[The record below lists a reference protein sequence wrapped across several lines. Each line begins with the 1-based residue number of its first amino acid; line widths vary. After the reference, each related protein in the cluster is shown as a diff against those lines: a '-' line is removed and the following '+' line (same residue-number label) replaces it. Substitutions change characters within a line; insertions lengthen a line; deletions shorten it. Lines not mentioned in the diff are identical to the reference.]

1 MGAHYQ
7 HRKARENVPK
17 TKTTDTDS
25 TAAIPMTVTLVR
37 RNRQKAPG
45 IPGGSGA
52 KEQKNNFDF
61 FFEKNDP
68 ISSKIHLR
76 NHNKKDKKLCSIV
89 IEHIEMISE
98 WCINSSWHPLTS

>member
-1 MGAHYQ
+1 
-7 HRKARENVPK
+7 
-17 TKTTDTDS
+17 
-25 TAAIPMTVTLVR
+25 MTVTLVR

-76 NHNKKDKKLCSIV
+76 NHNKKDKKLCSIG
-89 IEHIEMISE
+89 IEHIEMISAFE
-98 WCINSSWHPLTS
+98 EINEFRICLCFFDVFSCRQFIDYAFRET